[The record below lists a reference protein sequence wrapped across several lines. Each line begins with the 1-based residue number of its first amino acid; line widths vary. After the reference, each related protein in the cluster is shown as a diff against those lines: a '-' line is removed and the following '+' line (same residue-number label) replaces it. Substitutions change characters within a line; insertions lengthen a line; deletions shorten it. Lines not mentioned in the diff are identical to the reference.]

1 MKLTFA
7 TRPSA
12 LARWQTRWVIQALQ
26 ANYPEAEFIE
36 KVITTQGD
44 RVLDRQLPEI
54 GGKGLFTQELEAAL
68 LSSEVDVA
76 VHSLKD
82 LPTEQPSGLRLA
94 AIPARAEVRD
104 AFISASGR
112 DLDELS
118 SGAKIGTSSLR
129 RAAQLLARR
138 PDVVIAPIRGNVDTR
153 VRKIL
158 DGQYDGGIL
167 AGAGLIR
174 LGLHTHITHWLPLD
188 WMLPAPGQGA
198 LAVQCRGADL
208 STIEILEKIQD
219 RPAELAT
226 RAERAYL
233 QALGGG
239 CSLPVGAYA
248 SLEAGQ
254 IRLEVVA
261 ASPDGAR
268 CLRAVLYGQDPNEVG
283 KRAAQELLERG
294 AGEFIHA

>member
-1 MKLTFA
+1 
-7 TRPSA
+7 
-12 LARWQTRWVIQALQ
+12 
-26 ANYPEAEFIE
+26 
-36 KVITTQGD
+36 
-44 RVLDRQLPEI
+44 
-54 GGKGLFTQELEAAL
+54 
-68 LSSEVDVA
+68 
-76 VHSLKD
+76 
-82 LPTEQPSGLRLA
+82 
-94 AIPARAEVRD
+94 
-104 AFISASGR
+104 
-112 DLDELS
+112 
-118 SGAKIGTSSLR
+118 
-129 RAAQLLARR
+129 
-138 PDVVIAPIRGNVDTR
+138 
-153 VRKIL
+153 
-158 DGQYDGGIL
+158 
-167 AGAGLIR
+167 
-174 LGLHTHITHWLPLD
+174 
-188 WMLPAPGQGA
+188 MLPAPGQGA

-219 RPAELAT
+219 WPAELAT

-248 SLEAGQ
+248 SLESGQ